1 VRTSWTALFSRRVT
15 IALEPAPSLPRAALG
30 WMLIAPLPNLPPQE
44 VLERAM
50 QPLMLCLARVLRLTA
65 TKG

>member
-1 VRTSWTALFSRRVT
+1 M
-15 IALEPAPSLPRAALG
+15 G

-50 QPLMLCLARVLRLTA
+50 LCLARVLRLTA